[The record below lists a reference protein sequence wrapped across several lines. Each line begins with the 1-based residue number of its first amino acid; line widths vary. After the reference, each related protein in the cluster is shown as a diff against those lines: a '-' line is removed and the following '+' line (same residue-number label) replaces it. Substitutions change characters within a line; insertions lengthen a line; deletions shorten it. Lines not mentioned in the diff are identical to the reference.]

1 MQACD
6 AYISNP
12 FLDAIGTGLVERLV
26 MRHVIMNLIVSKSL
40 EGDIGGDIKTTFL
53 SGCEQTDT
61 RSDLMGAPAEF
72 VEHAYSIGLVD
83 WFAQY
88 LIVDNDDSVSCYNQF
103 IVSNMSLICF
113 SFSAGDIE
121 GRFRHGK
128 ICRK

>member
-61 RSDLMGAPAEF
+61 RSDLMGAPGIAS
-72 VEHAYSIGLVD
+72 ASSTGLPSISLS
-83 WFAQY
+83 
-88 LIVDNDDSVSCYNQF
+88 IMTTVSAV
-103 IVSNMSLICF
+103 IISSL
-113 SFSAGDIE
+113 SAI
-121 GRFRHGK
+121 
-128 ICRK
+128 